1 MNREMQ
7 QFTAK
12 TFFRTVELR
21 LLRQLLERHEGRL
34 QRSWGYFECPDE
46 ITTRHALLTFFIE
59 SRETFPRELLDDL
72 HRINMLSTDG
82 GREILFE
89 LANEVGTALCPPE
102 PWSHYEEARLTPRH
116 IALKVF
122 IDYPGVFADALKRMP
137 FRSSDRPAEF
147 IGEDEQVE
155 VNLDE
160 SLSDFTEAAHAHYR
174 AIYQG
179 EYCTVEHYEDG
190 GALHLLLGHGKKP
203 ISRLAVDEERNEA
216 YPLCFREVAHDTM
229 VFVPET
235 GRIFIKARTDGE
247 KRCLADLFAS
257 TLLRRP
263 MFFQHAGSRELYTPR
278 PILNAGRE
286 FLMRPCHQGI
296 HAAFVTYLHVSKMV
310 AYQPRPEWTVGMYDR
325 TNAVR
330 RMYDDCPNIRWN
342 EVALDQVDFQFI
354 LNDRRHPNAPR
365 KRRTVKLKFPN
376 VLIYDRSTCQADA
389 ILQELAAH
397 GFAND
402 TKGHRPDAIDLCD

>member
-7 QFTAK
+7 KFAAK
-12 TFFRTVELR
+12 TFFRTVDLH
-21 LLRQLLERHEGRL
+21 LLRKLLERHEAQLNRT
-34 QRSWGYFECPDE
+34 WGYFECPDE

-59 SRETFPRELLDDL
+59 SRESFPRRLLDDL
-72 HRINMLSTDG
+72 HQINLLSTDG
-82 GREILFE
+82 GRDILFE
-89 LANEVGTALCPPE
+89 LAHEVGTALFPPE

-116 IALKVF
+116 IALKAF
-122 IDYPGVFADALKRMP
+122 IDYPGLFADALKRMP
-137 FRSSDRPAEF
+137 FRGSDRPAEF
-147 IGEDEQVE
+147 IGEDEHVE
-155 VNLDE
+155 VDLE
-160 SLSDFTEAAHAHYR
+160 GTLPAFTEAAHAHYR

-179 EYCTVEHYEDG
+179 DYCKVDHYEDG

-203 ISRLAVDEERNEA
+203 ISRLVVDEERNEA
-216 YPLCFREVAHDTM
+216 YPLCYREVAHDTL

-235 GRIFIKARTDGE
+235 GRIFIKARTDVE

-257 TLLRRP
+257 TMLRRP

-278 PILNAGRE
+278 PILDAGRE
-286 FLMRPCHQGI
+286 FLMQPHHQGI
-296 HAAFVTYLHVSKMV
+296 HAAYVTYLHVSKMI

-325 TNAVR
+325 NNAVR
-330 RMYDDCPNIRWN
+330 RIYDDCPNIRWN

-389 ILQELAAH
+389 IQQELKAH
-397 GFAND
+397 GFYHDA
-402 TKGHRPDAIDLCD
+402 KGERADLTDLFD